1 MNILSNIKTI
11 AIGTVVLLSIATTF
25 LATSLAKQKK
35 ETERYRQ
42 NLYAQTV
49 EWEDEEGRLIKEVS
63 ELRYTHKE
71 LKAVA
76 SMDSARLNKAQ
87 KDLLQAN
94 KTIESL
100 NIKLKDAESYYK
112 GELEVKYDSLISTIS
127 KDSTG
132 QITAIKPIK
141 TPYLEVT
148 FEVHGDTVKLNHIY
162 RTNIE
167 TVVNRK
173 EDPLTKY
180 GNKRIFIARW
190 VRPRY
195 NYWATTKVED
205 PKAVIN
211 NAVYIN
217 FE

>member
-1 MNILSNIKTI
+1 MIRILSNIKEIVTI
-11 AIGTVVLLSIATTF
+11 GSIIVAIVTTMGWNN
-25 LATSLAKQKK
+25 QKK

-49 EWEDEEGRLIKEVS
+49 EWEDAEGRLIKEVS

-173 EDPLTKY
+173 EDPLTKH

>member
-1 MNILSNIKTI
+1 MIRILSNIKEIVTVGSI
-11 AIGTVVLLSIATTF
+11 IVAIVTTMGWNN
-25 LATSLAKQKK
+25 QKK
-35 ETERYRQ
+35 EAERYRQ
-42 NLYAQTV
+42 NLYSHTV
-49 EWEDEEGRLIKEVS
+49 QWKDEEGRLIKEVS

-112 GELEVKYDSLISTIS
+112 GELEVKYDSLISTLS

-141 TPYLEVT
+141 TPHLEVT

-173 EDPLTKY
+173 EDPLTKH

-190 VRPRY
+190 IRPRY